1 MKINILTEDKY
12 DEYKVLSTEYGS
24 VFNDLNWLKIFDKKV
39 SIFSINNNE
48 RKIVGGFFVYT
59 ENIAGIKYVK
69 CPPFT
74 PSNGLFF
81 ADNATNKA
89 KVSGDQKNLISE
101 IADFYDRYGFG
112 VIRVSFPSIFIDFQ
126 PFIWRKYKVVPNYT
140 YVHNLDKPINELFSS
155 FSAERRNRI
164 KKVEKD
170 NIEITQETDH
180 LIIGSLIKDTFKR
193 NGIKYNNQILNR
205 ILSEFS
211 NLSNSFAFVAKDE
224 KGILAFSF
232 CVHDKRTAYYLFGGS
247 SYENKH
253 TGVGSAT
260 LWECIKKAKIL
271 GLQKFDFE
279 GSMNPQ
285 IERYF
290 RGFGGYLTPY
300 FTINKANIFLEFALT
315 FFKRE
320 YF

>member
-1 MKINILTEDKY
+1 MRINILTEDKY
-12 DEYKVLSTEYGS
+12 FDYKVLATEYGS

-48 RKIVGGFFVYT
+48 GRIVGGFYVYT
-59 ENIAGIKYVK
+59 ESIAGIKYVK

-81 ADNATNKA
+81 AGNTINIA
-89 KVSGDQKNLISE
+89 KISGDQKNLINE
-101 IADFYDRYGFG
+101 VADFYNNNGFG
-112 VIRVSFPSIFIDFQ
+112 LIRVSFPSFFTDFQ

-140 YVHNLDKPINELFSS
+140 YIIDLDKSIDDVLSS
-155 FSAERRNRI
+155 FSAEKRNEI

-170 NIEITQETDH
+170 NILITQETDYNIICC
-180 LIIGSLIKDTFKR
+180 LIEESFKR
-193 NGIKYNNQILNR
+193 NRIKYDDQILNR
-205 ILSEFS
+205 ILLEFS

-253 TGVGSAT
+253 TGAGSAT
-260 LWECIKKAKIL
+260 LWECMKKAKMQ

-285 IERYF
+285 IEHYF

-300 FTINKANIFLEFALT
+300 FTINKANILIELALT